1 MTAHPDL
8 LGSHKSLTNALRV
21 LIIQK
26 VSMQRLLLTAYS
38 SHNPK
43 HPAGNTPEN
52 ASAETLSQ
60 REGDAAICEE

>member
-26 VSMQRLLLTAYS
+26 ISMQMLLLTPYG

-43 HPAGNTPEN
+43 HPSGNTPEN
-52 ASAETLSQ
+52 ALAETLSQ